1 MSGVRKAALAVLLS
15 LCFASWTPGDASAG
29 EQWIIEIQRYLDGPE
44 KCPSAHTTENHSYSE
59 RYNRADTYGRPDRF
73 DRDEAYVDREV
84 YSRQPF
90 DNAIQ
95 NSALSSL
102 PPAPAKALDT
112 SEVSCLQGTRVARQ
126 YGFHHIEVVS
136 CDEYDVYVY
145 EALRGREPWRILV
158 DPNAGNIVEAQPL
171 Y

>member
-1 MSGVRKAALAVLLS
+1 MSGVRKTALAVLLS
-15 LCFASWTPGDASAG
+15 LCFAPWTPGGANAG

-44 KCPSAHTTENHSYSE
+44 QCPSQHTVENRTYSE
-59 RYNRADTYGRPDRF
+59 RYTRSDIYSRPNAF
-73 DRDEAYVDREV
+73 DRHETYDDREV

-90 DNAIQ
+90 DNGIQ

-102 PPAPAKALDT
+102 PPAPTRTLDT
-112 SEVSCLQGTRVARQ
+112 SEISCLQGTRVARQ

-158 DPNAGNIVEAQPL
+158 DRNAGNIVEAQPL